1 MIPVAP
7 NPTVAGVAD
16 SRAAAIDTAPKTR
29 PRFDSMLRTSLDR
42 IDQSPKSTKEQVR
55 QLAGQLVSVA
65 LIKPMLSQARN
76 SPFKSDLLH
85 GGQGETIF
93 QEHLDTVLSDRI
105 AKRTELPIVD
115 AMHRRLM
122 MRMGQPAHG
131 GGAEVAN
138 AQMRTS
144 GIQHTMDLHG

>member
-1 MIPVAP
+1 MHE
-7 NPTVAGVAD
+7 
-16 SRAAAIDTAPKTR
+16 S
-29 PRFDSMLRTSLDR
+29 DR
-42 IDQSPKSTKEQVR
+42 SIQLAMEYVDR
-55 QLAGQLVSVA
+55 QLGLDAMPAHLRYWRTGAISETTRTFAERVL
-65 LIKPMLSQARN
+65 ARHAADHRAR
-76 SPFKSDLLH
+76 F
-85 GGQGETIF
+85 
-93 QEHLDTVLSDRI
+93 
-105 AKRTELPIVD
+105 D